1 MAKKKKRR
9 SIPQAVPP
17 RICEAEPASG
27 PSGGVLCGLEIA
39 LAQAVAR
46 RQAGLDV
53 VVCGSDVNANRELA
67 KAVESGVGPWIRED
81 PHLAAGPHALPHF
94 HQESREPAG
103 HSFYET
109 GSPQRKARKRR

>member
-1 MAKKKKRR
+1 MARKKKRR
-9 SIPQAVPP
+9 SSPQEVPP

-27 PSGGVLCGLEIA
+27 PSGVVLRGLETD

-53 VVCGSDVNANRELA
+53 VVCGSNVNANRELA
-67 KAVESGVGPWIRED
+67 KAVESGVGPWVRDD

-94 HQESREPAG
+94 HQESREPGG

-109 GSPQRKARKRR
+109 GSPQRKARQKR